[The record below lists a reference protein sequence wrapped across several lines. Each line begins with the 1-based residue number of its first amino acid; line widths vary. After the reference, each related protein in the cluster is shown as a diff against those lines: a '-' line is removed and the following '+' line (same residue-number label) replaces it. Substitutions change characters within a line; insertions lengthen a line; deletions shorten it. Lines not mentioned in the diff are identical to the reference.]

1 MTSDSHPEIRATP
14 PAWKHL
20 LQLRA
25 RPLAPLFG
33 LGAAFLLGCGQTT
46 QVQVT
51 TIIKEAEVSGPVS
64 PVPVHVV
71 TPHSKNRVAFTL
83 HGTYQGSQEVKGIVN
98 GSPPGTARWLYPMD
112 TIRLSGT
119 TIREVPRFPETNLSW
134 NLPDFTGGLDLD
146 IAWENIALSAGL
158 NIASVSG
165 DALVGWS
172 AGLGLFKADTGGVG
186 IRLEGGILGQTLTY
200 DASAVQ
206 IVTVTQS
213 GGWFSG
219 SSTSVDTFYFRDY
232 DRDMK
237 LGFYGSLMLNT
248 AYPEWPANLFLQA
261 SVFTQPLLSYEP
273 SRRTTSQFV
282 WLILPAEVTDT
293 HASEAST
300 SVALF
305 GLTPGFYIEPS
316 PSFLIT
322 GGVRILFDF
331 SNSFKEPSNLVMP
344 FLQFSLSIPT

>member
-1 MTSDSHPEIRATP
+1 MTTTSNPTPRTNCPARSHLCRLMTRLLTP
-14 PAWKHL
+14 F
-20 LQLRA
+20 
-25 RPLAPLFG
+25 FG
-33 LGAAFLLGCGQTT
+33 LAALFLLGCGQTT
-46 QVQVT
+46 QVHVT
-51 TIIKEAEVSGPVS
+51 TIIKEAEVAGPVS

-71 TPHSKNRVAFTL
+71 TPHSKNRVALTL
-83 HGTYQGSQEVKGIVN
+83 HGTYQGSQEVKGIIS
-98 GSPPGTARWLYPMD
+98 GSPPGTAPWLYPKD

-134 NLPDFTGGLDLD
+134 NLPGFTGGLDLD

-172 AGLGLFKADTGGVG
+172 AGFGLFKADTGGVG

-206 IVTVTQS
+206 IVTVTQT

-219 SSTSVDTFYFRDY
+219 SSTSVDTFYYRDY
-232 DRDMK
+232 DRNMK

-248 AYPEWPANLFLQA
+248 AYPEWPANFFLQA

-273 SRRTTSQFV
+273 SRRTTSQFA
-282 WLILPAEVTDT
+282 WLILPTEVTHT
-293 HASEAST
+293 EKSEAST

-316 PSFLIT
+316 PTFLIT